1 MELKELTNKQKE
13 KADKIIELLIEL
25 KKSGLITLTWG
36 NVSQIDRKSA
46 LVVIKPSGVSYDA
59 MTPDDMVV
67 VDLDG
72 NVVEGKLNPSSDL
85 PTHLE
90 LYKNFKEI
98 GGVTHTHS
106 RWATIFSQACMPIPA
121 LGTTHAD
128 AFYGNVP
135 CTRKLTPHEI
145 EEAYEKNTGTVI
157 VEAFENINPN
167 DIPAVLVSSHGP
179 FTWGKDAKKSV
190 EYSIILEEVAMM
202 AYHTVILNANATI
215 QKELV
220 DKHYLR
226 KHGANAY
233 YGQKEK

>member
-1 MELKELTNKQKE
+1 MLKQLKKQVCEANIRLKE
-13 KADKIIELLIEL
+13 
-25 KKSGLITLTWG
+25 SGLITLTWG
-36 NVSQIDRKSA
+36 NVSQIDRESG
-46 LVVIKPSGVSYDA
+46 LVVIKPSGVSYDN

-90 LYKNFKEI
+90 LYKSFDGI

-106 RWATIFSQACMPIPA
+106 RWATIFSQACMPISA

-128 AFYGNVP
+128 AFYGDVP
-135 CTRKLTPHEI
+135 CTRKLTPQEI
-145 EEAYEKNTGTVI
+145 ADAYEKNTGRVI
-157 VEAFENINPN
+157 VEAFKDINPD

-179 FTWGKDAKKSV
+179 FTWGKDANKSV
-190 EYSIILEEVAMM
+190 ENSIILEEVAMM
-202 AYHTVILNANATI
+202 AYHTLMLDKNACI
-215 QKELV
+215 QQELM
-220 DKHYLR
+220 DKHYYR

-233 YGQKEK
+233 YGQTEK